1 MIDFHCHLDLY
12 PDPHQM
18 VRDARLRDIFVLS
31 VTTTPT
37 AFTGTAALASDAPR
51 IRTAL
56 GLHPQLAHERKSEL
70 PLFVEL
76 LPATRYVGEVGLD
89 GGPELKKHWADQQW
103 VFDRI
108 LGACAGAGGRIL
120 SIHSRRA
127 AKPVLDAL
135 ERHPDAGIP
144 VLHWFSG
151 TQRELRRASDMG
163 CWFSVGPAMV
173 VGEKGRALAAEMP
186 QNRVL
191 TETDGPFAQVDGQAA
206 RPWDASGAAAALS
219 AIWGG
224 SQEETDA
231 RLLANLKALVSS
243 KSVAD
248 VPLASC
254 GSRGLLPFFKTG
266 QSN

>member
-18 VRDARLRDIFVLS
+18 VRDARSREMFVLS

-37 AFTGTAALASDAPR
+37 AFRGTLALAADAPR

-56 GLHPQLAHERKSEL
+56 GLHPQLAHERKGEL
-70 PLFVEL
+70 PLFDEL
-76 LPATRYVGEVGLD
+76 LQETRYVGEVGLD
-89 GGPELKKHWADQQW
+89 GGPELKRHWPDQQW

-108 LGACAGAGGRIL
+108 LGACASAGGRII

-163 CWFSVGPAMV
+163 CWFSVGPAMLT
-173 VGEKGRALAAEMP
+173 GEKGRALAAEMP
-186 QNRVL
+186 QDRVL
-191 TETDGPFAQVDGQAA
+191 TETDGPFAHVDGQAA
-206 RPWDASGAAAALS
+206 RPWDASWATAALS
-219 AIWGG
+219 SMWGR
-224 SQEETDA
+224 SEKETDA
-231 RLLANLKALVSS
+231 RLLGNLKTLVSS
-243 KSVAD
+243 KSVGE
-248 VPLASC
+248 L
-254 GSRGLLPFFKTG
+254 G
-266 QSN
+266 